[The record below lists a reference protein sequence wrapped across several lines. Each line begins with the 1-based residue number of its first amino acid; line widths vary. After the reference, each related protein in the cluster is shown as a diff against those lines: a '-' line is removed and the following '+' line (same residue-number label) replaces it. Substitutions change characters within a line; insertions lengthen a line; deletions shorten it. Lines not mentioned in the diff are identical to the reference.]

1 MSPVVSPAPLERP
14 STGYL
19 SVFCPCLRAIN
30 LFARHPLSTLGHY
43 FSDTLCRRLSD
54 VSLYRWYWPW
64 RPHATTRA
72 YRRPTRRHPR
82 RRCLLLPPP
91 HLSRIWYP
99 LRLCNCPP
107 LYQRT
112 TRSSVFCF
120 TRVEHRN
127 VFYFH
132 SWMTQFSL
140 LRVTTNAVASAP
152 ARRRSRPA
160 YLSHSR
166 HDFPLV
172 PHDVR
177 KPPRSADVARSRHTS
192 SRCGAHLTP

>member
-1 MSPVVSPAPLERP
+1 MHHGTWVLHWARANKSAQARECPGRSGQSKGEIFSPRLIPVTS
-14 STGYL
+14 S
-19 SVFCPCLRAIN
+19 S
-30 LFARHPLSTLGHY
+30 
-43 FSDTLCRRLSD
+43 TLCRRLSD
-54 VSLYRWYWPW
+54 VSLYRWYWPM
-64 RPHATTRA
+64 RPHATARA
-72 YRRPTRRHPR
+72 CRRPTRRHPR

-140 LRVTTNAVASAP
+140 LRVTTNAVAPAP

-160 YLSHSR
+160 HLSHSR
-166 HDFPLV
+166 HAFPLV
-172 PHDVR
+172 
-177 KPPRSADVARSRHTS
+177 
-192 SRCGAHLTP
+192 

>member
-1 MSPVVSPAPLERP
+1 MVSPAPLERP

-127 VFYFH
+127 VFYF
-132 SWMTQFSL
+132 SL
-140 LRVTTNAVASAP
+140 VDDTVFSAP
-152 ARRRSRPA
+152 SNNQRCCACSC
-160 YLSHSR
+160 ST
-166 HDFPLV
+166 PLPSCTPV
-172 PHDVR
+172 SL
-177 KPPRSADVARSRHTS
+177 PPRLPARPT
-192 SRCGAHLTP
+192 